1 MQTLAEKIQVHF
13 RALGRPNV
21 GALIL
26 EDYRSLYAGAAAF
39 LDAPYPQA
47 VTAQALFNLVGM
59 LPVGRVLS
67 PDDVGLPH
75 DGSASSLSENAA
87 QWLLAYR
94 HHPTALAAALLARCI
109 VPAVLGDTAA
119 DFVGAVTHQV
129 QAAGHTPAFDYA
141 GIVRAGILLAARN
154 GQGIVTAR
162 WMARAALLLLDRP
175 HWEAIHAT
183 LASQPLAWLALDDE
197 YRSTR
202 DALLARDDLDHER
215 LLVAGLL
222 PRDALV
228 PLPPSLDLSA
238 LTLAGQ
244 GLGFAW
250 PGIRVGSGH
259 GPLEAAP
266 EPLPDVG
273 LLTHV
278 LLPGL
283 RRHGVHV
290 PFQPSAASPRPLAE
304 VVGTTENAGG
314 WAKVL
319 VPVAERYGLTQAFVD
334 AGYDPAVLLDWA
346 CGTQPSP
353 PPVPQG
359 HGIED
364 PLERCASTVPPRAHG
379 TVATAAALPA
389 VVSASAGVHF
399 GELTARLNSPGFA
412 AHRAAIQELALLAD
426 PRAARLGPARVL
438 LIGPSGC
445 GKTTLVAAFAEA
457 TGRPLVRVDAGA
469 IVEHGWQGTTPAD
482 VAHMVYRTAGHDLE
496 RASRAVLVL
505 DEFCKVGA
513 RPALPG
519 RGSPSGATG
528 NWETVKLGRQAALL
542 GLLDTGPSTIT
553 FNPTSGDALQLPVRD
568 LFIVAAGA
576 FTGLECSSAVGPTD
590 DELIAFGLIP
600 ELVARLTSRI
610 VLSPLNGEA
619 LRQRLRQGDGGVDS
633 VVALASDLGVSLRV
647 SDEAIAMVAEA
658 ALAQAGGLSPRT
670 AAGVLNTAARRA
682 LLRALA
688 IPVPDRYTVM
698 LGPDD
703 VVDLLRPWRTAAPRG

>member
-1 MQTLAEKIQVHF
+1 MQTLAEKIHAHF

-21 GALIL
+21 GTLIL
-26 EDYRSLYAGAAAF
+26 EDYRSLYKGAATF

-47 VTAQALFNLVGM
+47 VTAQALFNVVAL
-59 LPVGRVLS
+59 LPVGRILS
-67 PDDVGLPH
+67 PDDIGLPH
-75 DGSASSLSENAA
+75 DGSANSLSENAA

-109 VPAVLGDTAA
+109 APAVLGDTAA
-119 DFVGAVTHQV
+119 DFVGAVSHQV
-129 QAAGHTPAFDYA
+129 QAVGHTPAFDYA
-141 GIVRAGILLAARN
+141 GIVRAGTLLAARN
-154 GQGIVTAR
+154 GQGIVSAR

-175 HWEAIHAT
+175 HWDAIHAT
-183 LASQPLAWLALDDE
+183 LVSQPLAWLSLDDE
-197 YRSTR
+197 YRATR
-202 DALLARDDLDHER
+202 DALLAEDRLDHER
-215 LLVAGLL
+215 LLVAGLF

-228 PLPPSLDLSA
+228 PLPPSLNLGA

-250 PGIRVGSGH
+250 PGTRVGGGH
-259 GPLEAAP
+259 GPLVAAP
-266 EPLPDVG
+266 EPLSDAG

-283 RRHGVHV
+283 RRHGIHI
-290 PFQPSAASPRPLAE
+290 PFQPSAVSSRPMSA
-304 VVGTTENAGG
+304 VIGATENAGG
-314 WAKVL
+314 WARVL
-319 VPVAERYGLTQAFVD
+319 APVVERYGLTQALVD
-334 AGYDPAVLLDWA
+334 SGYDPAVLIDWA
-346 CGTQPSP
+346 CATHASPSP
-353 PPVPQG
+353 VPLG
-359 HGIED
+359 CGTED
-364 PLERCASTVPPRAHG
+364 PLAQCGSTKAPLAHG
-379 TVATAAALPA
+379 TTATAGPHPA
-389 VVSASAGVHF
+389 VASAPSGVHF
-399 GELTARLNSPGFA
+399 GELTGHLNTPGFA

-426 PRAARLGPARVL
+426 PRASRLGPARVL

-445 GKTTLVAAFAEA
+445 GKTTLLAAFAEA

-482 VAHMVYRTAGHDLE
+482 VARMAYRAAGHNIE

-505 DEFCKVGA
+505 DEFCKISA
-513 RPALPG
+513 RPQLAS
-519 RGSPSGATG
+519 RGTPSGATG
-528 NWETVKLGRQAALL
+528 TWEAVKLGRQAALL
-542 GLLDTGPSTIT
+542 GLIDTGPSEIT
-553 FNPTSGDALQLPVRD
+553 FTPATGDALQLPVRD

-576 FTGLECSSAVGPTD
+576 FTGLDCSSAVGPTD
-590 DELIAFGLIP
+590 DELVAFGLIP

-633 VVALASDLGVSLRV
+633 VVALASDLGVSLAV

-658 ALAQAGGLSPRT
+658 ALTRAGGLSPRT

-682 LLRALA
+682 LLRALD
-688 IPVPDRYTVM
+688 IPVADRYPIM

-703 VVDLLRPWRTAAPRG
+703 VVDLLRPCRTAAPRG